1 MGKKEYFG
9 SPVTDGSLHLDCK
22 IKLIISEAE
31 FAQSGL
37 SQSDSPDRPFGL
49 VHVGAGETIPAGE
62 IADAELLV
70 VELCSADPASMR
82 RLTAL
87 RAQRATL
94 PLIVAMRGADLAA
107 TRMLLREG
115 VDDVISLP
123 LQPAEFDDAVN
134 NLLASRTKAEP
145 RANKLAPVVAV
156 AQSVGGIG
164 ATTIATHLAHYL
176 CQRSVG
182 SRGCCL
188 IDLDLQFGNA
198 ASYLGASANLTMDDL
213 LAAGHRV
220 DGQLLR
226 TVTAEGTNGIAVIA
240 APERIAPLESVDTDQ
255 LQRVL
260 QLAREEYEHVV
271 LDLPGNWAN
280 WTLSAIDKS
289 DLILLVIDLS
299 VGSLRQARRRLTLFE
314 ETGIDRSRIRI
325 VANRVE
331 KRLFRTI
338 NVQDAADALR
348 YPIFATVSSDYAVV
362 QSAHD
367 QGILVGDV
375 ARKNRVAID
384 LAALA
389 DLVGA
394 DLEKK

>member
-9 SPVTDGSLHLDCK
+9 SRFKDGSLQLDCK
-22 IKLIISEAE
+22 IKLIISEEE

-37 SQSDSPDRPFGL
+37 SHSGRPNRSFGL
-49 VHVGAGETIPAGE
+49 VHVGAEETIPLSE
-62 IADAELLV
+62 INDAELLI
-70 VELCSADPASMR
+70 VELRSSDPLSMR
-82 RLTAL
+82 RLAAL
-87 RAQRATL
+87 RAKRAKV
-94 PLIVAMRGADLAA
+94 PLIVAMRGADLAT

-123 LQPAEFDDAVN
+123 LEPTEFDDAVN
-134 NLLASRTKAEP
+134 NLLASRTRVPASEA
-145 RANKLAPVVAV
+145 RLAPLVAV

-164 ATTIATHLAHYL
+164 ATTIATHLAHHL
-176 CQRSVG
+176 RQSRAG
-182 SRGCCL
+182 GRGCCL

-198 ASYLGASANLTMDDL
+198 ASYLGASASLTMDDL
-213 LAAGHRV
+213 LAAGRRV
-220 DGQLLR
+220 DGELLR
-226 TVTAEGTNGIAVIA
+226 TVTVEGSNSVAVIA
-240 APERIAPLESVDTDQ
+240 APERIAPLESIDTDQ

-260 QLAREEYEHVV
+260 QLACEEYEHVV

-280 WTLSAIDKS
+280 WTLSAIEKS

-331 KRLFRTI
+331 RRLFRAI
-338 NVQDAADALR
+338 NVQDAAGALR
-348 YPIFATVSSDYAVV
+348 YPIFATVGSDYAVV

-375 ARKNRVAID
+375 ARKNRVAVD

-389 DLVGA
+389 DLVRG
-394 DLEKK
+394 DLEKR